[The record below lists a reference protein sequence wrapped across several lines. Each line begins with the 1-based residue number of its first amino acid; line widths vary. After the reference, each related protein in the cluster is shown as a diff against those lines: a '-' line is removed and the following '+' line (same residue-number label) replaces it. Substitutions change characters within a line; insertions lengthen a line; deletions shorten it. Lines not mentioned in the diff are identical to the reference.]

1 MSKFEWR
8 SELLLHIPEI
18 DRQHQELV
26 ARASDLHDAMSLA
39 RPKQELQI
47 LLSALILC
55 AETHFRSEEEMMLA
69 HGYEGHEEH
78 ASRHAQLLEQV
89 HIVRQEFASG
99 KIRSCQPLLLFL
111 QVWTERHILRGDS
124 EFAAF
129 LMTKEPAGAVAAAC

>member
-1 MSKFEWR
+1 MSLFEWR

-26 ARASDLHDAMSLA
+26 ARAGELHNAMSLA
-39 RPKQELQI
+39 APKPQLQI

-55 AETHFRSEEEMMLA
+55 AENHFRSEEELMLA
-69 HGYEGHEEH
+69 QGYEGRAEH

-89 HIVRQEFASG
+89 YIVREEVSSG
-99 KIRSCQPLLLFL
+99 KIGVCQPLLLFV
-111 QVWTERHILRGDS
+111 QVWTEQHILQQDS

-129 LMTKEPAGAVAAAC
+129 LKTKDPGGEVAAAS